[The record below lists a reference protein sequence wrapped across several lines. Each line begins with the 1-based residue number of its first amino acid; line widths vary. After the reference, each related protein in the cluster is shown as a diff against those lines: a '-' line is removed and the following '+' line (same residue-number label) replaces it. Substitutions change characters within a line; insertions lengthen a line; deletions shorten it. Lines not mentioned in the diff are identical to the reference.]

1 MEIIFEVKEL
11 VRINVFGSIRNYEGI
26 DNLLSEKVPSF
37 ILSTQRLGFKV
48 RESFELT
55 KFEFDQPL
63 DSNLCG
69 LYAIEFCYLVTAKI
83 SRKHVIQADTAQLLR
98 DALLKPMLQIF
109 NKKECNLSQ
118 VFSKNDRSL
127 VIKPTYF
134 YLAINVLVGKDAKHK
149 HMIDQKRSPL
159 TDAAFLIHKNLL
171 TS

>member
-63 DSNLCG
+63 DSGFKFMRTLC
-69 LYAIEFCYLVTAKI
+69 YRV
-83 SRKHVIQADTAQLLR
+83 LL
-98 DALLKPMLQIF
+98 F
-109 NKKECNLSQ
+109 GH
-118 VFSKNDRSL
+118 SKN
-127 VIKPTYF
+127 
-134 YLAINVLVGKDAKHK
+134 
-149 HMIDQKRSPL
+149 
-159 TDAAFLIHKNLL
+159 
-171 TS
+171 